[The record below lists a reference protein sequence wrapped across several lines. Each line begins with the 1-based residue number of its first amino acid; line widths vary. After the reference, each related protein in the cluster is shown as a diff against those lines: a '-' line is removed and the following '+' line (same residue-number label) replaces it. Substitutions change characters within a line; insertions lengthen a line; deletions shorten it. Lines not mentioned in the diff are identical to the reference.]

1 MKYFGDIAE
10 DALIY
15 FSFNTNAADGSSV
28 TYTGG
33 VVEVYKDDATGTE
46 TTTGVTVSKDHDD
59 LVGAHIV
66 KIDTADAFYAV
77 GADYNVVID
86 GATIDGQTVDAFIGS
101 FSIENR
107 SQIVSEISAAAL
119 DSIWD
124 EVIEGTITARQ
135 AKRLML
141 SVLTGKS
148 GGGGG
153 ATLTFQDMADSKPRI
168 SATVDANGNR
178 TAVGTRDGT

>member
-10 DALIY
+10 DATIRIT
-15 FSFNTNAADGSSV
+15 FNTNAADGSSV

-33 VVEVYKDDATGTE
+33 TVAVYKDSNTTE
-46 TTTGVTVSKDHDD
+46 SQIGISVSKDHDGKT
-59 LVGAHIV
+59 GAHL
-66 KIDTADAFYAV
+66 
-77 GADYNVVID
+77 VVID
-86 GATIDGQTVDAFIGS
+86 TSPVFFVIGSDYNIMLQDATIDGQTVTVFIGS

-107 SQIVSEISAAAL
+107 SQIVSELSAAAL

-141 SVLTGKS
+141 SILTGKS
-148 GGGGG
+148 SGGGGS
-153 ATLTFQDMADSKPRI
+153 TLVFRDIGDTKDRVSVTADN
-168 SATVDANGNR
+168 NGNR

>member
-15 FSFNTNAADGSSV
+15 FSFNTNDSNGASV

-33 VVEVYKDDATGTE
+33 TVEVYKDDATGTE

-66 KIDTADAFYAV
+66 KIDTSDVFYAV
-77 GADYNVVID
+77 GADYNVVLD

-107 SQIVSEISAAAL
+107 TTTQAL
-119 DSIWD
+119 VD
-124 EVIEGTITARQ
+124 GTITFQQ
-135 AKRLML
+135 AWRLCL

-148 GGGGG
+148 SGGGST
-153 ATLTFQDMADSKPRI
+153 TLTFRDVGDTKDRLEV
-168 SATVDANGNR
+168 TVDGAGNR
-178 TAVGTRDGT
+178 TSVGTRDGT